1 MHEKTKKIFLWAL
14 DLLVNAVIIFG
25 LVIIIQKWI
34 VAPFDVSGASMCNTL
49 NFINGSCTNDYGE
62 KIIIN
67 EATYLFNE
75 PERGDIVVF
84 KPNELEDKYFIKRV
98 IGLPGE
104 TVEIKDGKVYV
115 TNREGK
121 ETIVLQEDYLNNINK
136 DNTKV
141 YFSDFSVFEVPENRY
156 FMLGDN
162 RQASTDS
169 RSCFE
174 GTIDES
180 CKNNVEKA
188 FVPREA
194 IRGKAWVVWWPIKNA
209 RKLEHPIYPNISE
222 SLEEK

>member
-1 MHEKTKKIFLWAL
+1 MHDKTKKFLLWGL
-14 DLLVNAVIIFG
+14 DLLINGVIIFG
-25 LVIIIQKWI
+25 LVLIIQKWI
-34 VAPFDVSGASMCNTL
+34 IAPFDVSGASMCNTL
-49 NFINGSCTNDYGE
+49 NFIDGNCTNDYGE

-84 KPNELEDKYFIKRV
+84 KPHPLEDKYFIKRV

-115 TNREGK
+115 TDTNGK
-121 ETIVLQEDYLNNINK
+121 TSILEENYLNENNK

-141 YFSDFSVFEVPENRY
+141 YFSDFAVFEVPEKH
-156 FMLGDN
+156 FFLLGDN

-174 GTIDES
+174 STINED
-180 CKNNVEKA
+180 CKNTKEKA
-188 FVPREA
+188 FVNRDL
-194 IRGKAWVVWWPIKNA
+194 IRGKAWVVWWPLKNV
-209 RKLEHPIYPNISE
+209 RTIDHPDYPNISE